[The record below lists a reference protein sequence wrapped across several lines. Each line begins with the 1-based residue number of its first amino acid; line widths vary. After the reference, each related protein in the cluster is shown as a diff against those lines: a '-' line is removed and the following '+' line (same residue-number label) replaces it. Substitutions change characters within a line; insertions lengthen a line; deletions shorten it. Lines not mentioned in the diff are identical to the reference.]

1 MITLI
6 CDRCKK
12 PVDGATSELLMHRQS
27 WLVTAYCHDGTD
39 QIEVLFKEQRVERVV
54 FKAEAAR

>member
-12 PVDGATSELLMHRQS
+12 PVERVTSEVMLHRQS
-27 WLVTAYCHDGTD
+27 WLITAYCHDGTD
-39 QIEVLFKEQRVERVV
+39 QIEVPFQEQRVERVV